1 MEIKKTLH
9 DTIAHIEKMIDS
21 RAYSTGDRLPNER
34 QLVKDLNVS
43 RAVIRHAKAVL
54 QAQGRIEN
62 IQGKGAFILPKV
74 NQMKMPIPVISEI
87 ELAEARTVLEGES
100 IALAARQI
108 TDEVIKELETYVDI
122 MSGKTR
128 SLLTPDEADKAFHI
142 TIAKSTNNDVIE
154 LCVENLWNMRT
165 EPKNSQI
172 IRGTTQDAGFQERI
186 DEHLA
191 IIDAL
196 KKRNST
202 EARQA
207 MQTHC
212 QQVKKKFST
221 VS

>member
-1 MEIKKTLH
+1 MALKKTLQ
-9 DTIAHIEKMIDS
+9 DTINHIERMIDS
-21 RAYSTGDRLPNER
+21 EAYSTGDKLPNER

-54 QAQGRIEN
+54 LAQGRIEN
-62 IQGKGAFILPKV
+62 IQGKGAFVLPKIK
-74 NQMKMPIPVISEI
+74 QMKSPIPVIDEI

-122 MSGKTR
+122 MAGKTR

-154 LCVENLWNMRT
+154 LCVENLWNMRS

-186 DEHLA
+186 DEHWA

-196 KKRNST
+196 KKRNAT
-202 EARQA
+202 EAREA

-212 QQVKKKFST
+212 QQVKKKFSKA
-221 VS
+221 S